1 MKEKFRFNWVDAVII
16 LLVIA
21 VAVVGFVYLKGRN
34 KVAGAQTQKLY
45 FVFETDPCSEAAAE
59 QWTVGTQVVF
69 GTKNVDKG
77 TITAAEV
84 VPYTQEAADTAS
96 GVWKMNDVPGQYQA
110 RVTIAFDGFESD
122 NAYSSS
128 TEQLTVGLGTVVD
141 GKGVNSEGYILDIG
155 EMK

>member
-1 MKEKFRFNWVDAVII
+1 MSKFRFNWVDALII
-16 LLVIA
+16 LIIIA
-21 VAVVGFVYLKGRN
+21 VVAVGAVYLHGRN

-45 FVFETDPCSEAAAE
+45 FVFETDPCSEDAAD

-77 TITAAEV
+77 VITAAQV
-84 VPYTQEAADTAS
+84 VPYTAESANTGTGEWQ
-96 GVWKMNDVPGQYQA
+96 MNSVPGQYQA

-122 NAYSSS
+122 TAYSSS
-128 TEQLTVGLGTVVD
+128 TEQLTVGFGTVVD

-155 EMK
+155 EAQ